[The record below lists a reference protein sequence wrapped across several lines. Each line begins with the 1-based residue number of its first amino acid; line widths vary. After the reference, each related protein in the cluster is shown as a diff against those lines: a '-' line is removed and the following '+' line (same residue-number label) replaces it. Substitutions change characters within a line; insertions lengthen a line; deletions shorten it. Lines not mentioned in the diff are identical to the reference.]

1 MGEKEGITMTN
12 MNNSIK
18 TAISQAVA
26 NCTNQISLEDMIK
39 LESFETT
46 IESCNLSE
54 LLDEKRK
61 EVKELEKTIA
71 ECEAAKAKQE
81 AEAKAKAKA
90 DAEKQEKFLSSL
102 SNSEKETLTYL
113 EGVLTL
119 AKDEDKKLVN
129 MLLDIYANCSV
140 NTELVL
146 AARLASYVTVL
157 VIENQ
162 KDTVN
167 LLETITLKI
176 DNIQCNKKE
185 GSVNTRLSR
194 FERILLAVQDLY

>member
-1 MGEKEGITMTN
+1 MKRSE
-12 MNNSIK
+12 IK
-18 TAISQAVA
+18 TAIGYAIN
-26 NCTNQISLEDMIK
+26 NCSNNISVDELIK
-39 LESFETT
+39 LQEFETT
-46 IESCNLSE
+46 IETCNLSE

-61 EVKELEKTIA
+61 EVADLEKTIEEIA
-71 ECEAAKAKQE
+71 Q
-81 AEAKAKAKA
+81 AKAKA
-90 DAEKQEKFLSSL
+90 DAEAKEKAKVEAEKQEKFISSL

-146 AARLASYVTVL
+146 TARLASYVTVL

-176 DNIQCNKKE
+176 DNIQCNVKA
-185 GSVNTRLSR
+185 GTVNARLSR
-194 FERILLAVQDLY
+194 FERILLSVQDLY

>member
-1 MGEKEGITMTN
+1 MTN